1 MNTYIQTLKNHAKMF
16 PRSSGRFPPISEG
29 TQLHTH
35 SLPFRSTLAAATKPR
50 NQPSSVSSALGCQSS
65 VTRRWG
71 GRAATIIMRQAER
84 ERERAS
90 REKLRKQ
97 TSSGHECRFI
107 CDREREERGRDA
119 MILALKEGSKKR
131 ENRFRF
137 MWINCWT
144 PGREE
149 AEGFEDDG

>member
-1 MNTYIQTLKNHAKMF
+1 MNTYIQTLKNHAKML
-16 PRSSGRFPPISEG
+16 PRSSGWFPPTSEG

-50 NQPSSVSSALGCQSS
+50 NQPSSVSSSALGCQSS

-84 ERERAS
+84 AS

-107 CDREREERGRDA
+107 SDREREERGRDA
-119 MILALKEGSKKR
+119 MILAFKEGSKKR

-137 MWINCWT
+137 MRIDCWT

-149 AEGFEDDG
+149 GFEDDG

>member
-1 MNTYIQTLKNHAKMF
+1 MF
-16 PRSSGRFPPISEG
+16 PRSSGRFPPMSEG

-71 GRAATIIMRQAER
+71 GRAATIIMRQAK
-84 ERERAS
+84 RERAS

-107 CDREREERGRDA
+107 CDREREERGT
-119 MILALKEGSKKR
+119 LALWFWLWKRDQRKERIASALCGSTV
-131 ENRFRF
+131 E
-137 MWINCWT
+137 
-144 PGREE
+144 PQ
-149 AEGFEDDG
+149 AERRDLKTMANFKNMHRVFEWNED